1 MLFRS
6 PFVQRV
12 NVNNFFT
19 AGDNTLATFVRNGYE
34 LADHINWVKG
44 RHNMAIGGSIDHQRV
59 DIRNLFLRPGTAE
72 FTGNVSGMSMADFL
86 LGNLGIWIQGSGE
99 YKYYRASYPSIFFQD
114 DVKVSRRLTINAGV
128 RWEPT
133 GPWIDVRDRYEKFRP
148 ADFYAGVRSQRFPLA
163 PPGTTFYGD
172 PGVPRGGVNGT
183 KGNFAPRLGF
193 AWDVFGDGKTSL
205 RGGGGM
211 FYDQHARG
219 DLNNNGVNAAPWSPQ
234 VQINNLGKLR
244 APYLTSGVADLFP
257 FPAPSKTSP
266 FPVPTVETTF
276 VDDNLATPL
285 IYNWNLTIERQL
297 PSDFIF
303 RASYVGSR
311 GLHERRQWEYNV
323 AVGSPTATTATTDAR
338 RLFAP
343 LYSSGLFG
351 YVNNGDAVYHSLQTS
366 VLKRYSKGFTVQFN
380 YTLSKSI
387 DDIGTGLQGNL
398 AGGTEGVLPWY
409 SPYYNSPL
417 RGPSDFDHK
426 HRFVTSY
433 VWDIPFA
440 DHMKGLAKGVLG
452 GWQLTGIQQYQ
463 TGSPMTVNSGVDNS
477 RTGINRDRADLVAG
491 QSLDRP
497 AGADPTLQWFNTAAF
512 ARNAVGTFGNVGKG
526 TLRGPGMFSWDMGLF
541 KKIPLKGERVGMQ
554 FRAEFFNIFNH
565 PMLNNPATTLTS
577 GTYGRITQ
585 TLANAGATQGDIT
598 SGGPR
603 IIQLALKMT
612 F

>member
-1 MLFRS
+1 MCS
-6 PFVQRV
+6 
-12 NVNNFFT
+12 
-19 AGDNTLATFVRNGYE
+19 
-34 LADHINWVKG
+34 
-44 RHNMAIGGSIDHQRV
+44 S
-59 DIRNLFLRPGTAE
+59 
-72 FTGNVSGMSMADFL
+72 
-86 LGNLGIWIQGSGE
+86 
-99 YKYYRASYPSIFFQD
+99 
-114 DVKVSRRLTINAGV
+114 
-128 RWEPT
+128 
-133 GPWIDVRDRYEKFRP
+133 
-148 ADFYAGVRSQRFPLA
+148 
-163 PPGTTFYGD
+163 
-172 PGVPRGGVNGT
+172 
-183 KGNFAPRLGF
+183 
-193 AWDVFGDGKTSL
+193 
-205 RGGGGM
+205 
-211 FYDQHARG
+211 
-219 DLNNNGVNAAPWSPQ
+219 DL
-234 VQINNLGKLR
+234 QINNRGKLR

-440 DHMKGLAKGVLG
+440 DQIG
-452 GWQLTGIQQYQ
+452 
-463 TGSPMTVNSGVDNS
+463 
-477 RTGINRDRADLVAG
+477 RAHV
-491 QSLDRP
+491 
-497 AGADPTLQWFNTAAF
+497 
-512 ARNAVGTFGNVGKG
+512 
-526 TLRGPGMFSWDMGLF
+526 
-541 KKIPLKGERVGMQ
+541 
-554 FRAEFFNIFNH
+554 
-565 PMLNNPATTLTS
+565 
-577 GTYGRITQ
+577 
-585 TLANAGATQGDIT
+585 
-598 SGGPR
+598 
-603 IIQLALKMT
+603 
-612 F
+612 